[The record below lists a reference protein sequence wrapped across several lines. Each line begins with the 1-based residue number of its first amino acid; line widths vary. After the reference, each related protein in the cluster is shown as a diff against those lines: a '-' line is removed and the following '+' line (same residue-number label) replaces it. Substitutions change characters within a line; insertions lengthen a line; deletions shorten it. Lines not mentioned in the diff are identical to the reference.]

1 VSGVVQA
8 RPRAGDV
15 AESARLETRARL
27 ERVLGARIRLGTCSP
42 DSDPSEPGWAT
53 AEGWRIGADLSGD
66 QLQAAAELA
75 ARVLAA
81 DGEIRSLCAEV
92 LERYEE
98 AALVHRLSEM
108 LASVL
113 GEDAIAELLL
123 ADASQVL
130 GASAG
135 EVWLRRGGELC
146 RVAAFPD
153 PTAPSSE
160 PGPDLVA
167 AASGGQAVLREAKE
181 GTEAAITV
189 PLPSPDGE
197 PLGLLVLRG
206 RAGGRS
212 YRTGESKLLTTVA
225 SLASSFIRNDRLASK
240 ARQADARKRED
251 EIARQVHRG
260 LLPREDPRVPGLE
273 ISGGFR
279 AAENVGGDYYG
290 YVSMPDGSLGLAM
303 ADVSGHGVGAALY
316 MAAAKGAIQSEA
328 RRVLAPSELLRRT
341 NELLVTDFSEGDV
354 FATAV
359 FLRFHADARRLDACN
374 GGHNPPLLFRAGG
387 EVERL
392 ARGGPALGVLR
403 GMTYMEESFTLAPGD
418 LLVVYTDGVVEAR
431 NERRELFGIE
441 RVIEAVRGCAGGSAL
456 GVRERILGSLAE
468 HTGALPPGDDV
479 TLVVVRVTGDA
490 AAEGAR

>member
-1 VSGVVQA
+1 VSVTQA
-8 RPRAGDV
+8 RPRASDV
-15 AESARLETRARL
+15 EESARLETRVLLEKALDTRLRL
-27 ERVLGARIRLGTCSP
+27 EPCGSGA
-42 DSDPSEPGWAT
+42 SEPGWA
-53 AEGWRIGADLSGD
+53 AAQGWKVAGDLSD
-66 QLQAAAELA
+66 DRLRAAAEVA
-75 ARVLAA
+75 ARILGA

-123 ADASQVL
+123 ADASRVL
-130 GASAG
+130 GAAAG
-135 EVWLRRGGELC
+135 EVWLWRGEELQ

-153 PTAPSSE
+153 PMLPPGT
-160 PGPDLVA
+160 PGPDIVE
-167 AASGGQAVLREAKE
+167 AASRGRSVLRDADD
-181 GTEAAITV
+181 GVEAAIAV

-197 PLGLLVLRG
+197 PLGVLVLRG
-206 RAGGRS
+206 RAEGRA
-212 YRTGESKLLTTVA
+212 YRTGETKLLTTVA
-225 SLASSFIRNDRLASK
+225 SLASSFIRNDRLAAK
-240 ARQADARKRED
+240 ARQADARRRED
-251 EIARQVHRG
+251 EIARHVHRG
-260 LLPREDPRVPGLE
+260 LLPREDPRYPGLE

-328 RRVLAPSELLRRT
+328 RRILAPSELLQRT

-359 FLRFHADARRLDACN
+359 FLRFHPDAGRLDACN
-374 GGHNPPLLFRAGG
+374 GGHNPPLLFRANGG
-387 EVERL
+387 IESLE
-392 ARGGPALGVLR
+392 RGGPALGVLH
-403 GMTYMEESFTLAPGD
+403 GMTYVEQAFLLAPGD

-431 NERRELFGIE
+431 NAGRELFGVE
-441 RVIEAVRGCAGGSAL
+441 RVIDAVRGAAGESAH
-456 GVRERILGSLAE
+456 GVRERILGSLAA
-468 HTGALPPGDDV
+468 HTGSLPPSDDV
-479 TLVVVRVTGDA
+479 TLVVVRVTA
-490 AAEGAR
+490 ADGAEEDR